1 MAIKILFTSSRIFLW
16 ICEQEPDSDATFL
29 TGRFQF
35 HNNWLDPGKKA
46 KKCLTI
52 VTGIQIRKLYVTAQ
66 KLWLPGL
73 WGCPPAL
80 WPEDVLQRG
89 QISDHL
95 GWEAARLPSGQRLP
109 FREVRYVITWVG
121 RLLACPLARGCPSE
135 RSDSQPQPP
144 RLYNKKKEKKINN
157 RTIVHN
163 QYF

>member
-1 MAIKILFTSSRIFLW
+1 MFDNSDRNSNSKTLCDRAKIMITWVVRLPACTLARGCPSER
-16 ICEQEPDSDATFL
+16 SDI
-29 TGRFQF
+29 
-35 HNNWLDPGKKA
+35 WS
-46 KKCLTI
+46 
-52 VTGIQIRKLYVTAQ
+52 
-66 KLWLPGL
+66 PGL
-73 WGCPPAL
+73 GGCPPAL
-80 WPEDVLQRG
+80 WPKAVLQRG

-135 RSDSQPQPP
+135 RSDMWLPGLGGCSPALWPEAVLQRGQIASHSLLAYIIK
-144 RLYNKKKEKKINN
+144 RKKIINN